1 MSNRV
6 KDTNYFVVH
15 GWMRNILGLR
25 GNALDIY
32 AIIYG
37 FSQTEHQEFTASIS
51 YLCDWLGVSRPTIIN
66 NLKDLVDRGLL
77 TKESE
82 DINGVTYCRYRA
94 VIPDEEGSKKTLLPQ
109 SKNFTGGSQKT
120 LPNKEQDK
128 EQDKEKPFLS
138 EKGGASKKSSSY
150 DVILSAPENESIKEA
165 LVKWIK
171 ACKGRGVGFQYKTL
185 ERWAGILRDN
195 AGGNPEI
202 ALAIVDQSIDAGWKD
217 LYALK
222 KGTVSKNADKK
233 IEWFDPEK
241 HKLATD
247 AEGKPIVY

>member
-1 MSNRV
+1 MGNHV
-6 KDTNYFVVH
+6 KDNNYFVVH
-15 GWMRNILGLR
+15 GWMRNLLGLR
-25 GNALDIY
+25 GNALDLY

-37 FSQTEHQEFTASIS
+37 FSQTDHQEFTASIS

-82 DINGVTYCRYRA
+82 EINGVTYCRYRA
-94 VIPDEEGSKKTLLPQ
+94 VLPEDLGSKKTLLPQ
-109 SKNFTGGSQKT
+109 SKNLTGGSKET
-120 LPNKEQDK
+120 LPNKEEHK

-150 DVILSAPENESIKEA
+150 DIVFSAPENESIKEA
-165 LVKWIK
+165 LVKWVK

-195 AGGNPEI
+195 AGEDTQVAI
-202 ALAIVDQSIDAGWKD
+202 AIVDQSIEAGWKD
-217 LYALK
+217 LYPLK
-222 KGTVSKNADKK
+222 KRQGNKPRAVY
-233 IEWFDPEK
+233 EPFDPEK